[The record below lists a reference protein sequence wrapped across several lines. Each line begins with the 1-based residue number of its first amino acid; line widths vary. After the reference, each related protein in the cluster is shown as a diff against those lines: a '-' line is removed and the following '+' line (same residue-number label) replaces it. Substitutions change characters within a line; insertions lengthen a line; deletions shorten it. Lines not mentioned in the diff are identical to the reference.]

1 MQLLQLNLPTFSSK
15 FQILSEWFQQQNYIS
30 SSLSFLILPDLRFE
44 QSFTG
49 FSKLTNHTA
58 HLHSEPS
65 LYTNTVCIQVF
76 YVWSNSFL
84 SSLCQ
89 FDNLSDTNYLKQV
102 NIFYQVKLVS
112 QKFSRRHFLVV
123 LELSDT
129 DTFLK
134 PRQDFYR
141 SSQTN

>member
-1 MQLLQLNLPTFSSK
+1 MAAFSQCNFFNLILPTFSSK
-15 FQILSEWFQQQNYIS
+15 SQILSEWFQQQNYIS
-30 SSLSFLILPDLRFE
+30 SFLSFRILPDLRFE

-49 FSKLTNHTA
+49 LSKMTNHTA

-65 LYTNTVCIQVF
+65 LYTNS
-76 YVWSNSFL
+76 VWSNSFL

-89 FDNLSDTNYLKQV
+89 FDNLSDTYYLKQV